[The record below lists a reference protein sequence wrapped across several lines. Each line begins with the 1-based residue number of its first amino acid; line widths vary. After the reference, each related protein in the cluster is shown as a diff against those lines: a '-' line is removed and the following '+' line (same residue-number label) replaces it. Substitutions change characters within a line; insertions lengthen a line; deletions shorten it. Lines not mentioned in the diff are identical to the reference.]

1 MADAGNVHYIL
12 YQLRAHLACLE
23 YYKWENRSDKNKK
36 TLKAGN
42 VIRLSGCSLF
52 KYHNF

>member
-1 MADAGNVHYIL
+1 MADAGKVHYIL

-23 YYKWENRSDKNKK
+23 YYKWENKSDKNKK

-42 VIRLSGCSLF
+42 VIRLSGVFFIQIS
-52 KYHNF
+52 